1 MPLFLRLLGLCRA
14 KDKAARPRNKNKL
27 NSFLHLKPV
36 QSVSWRACFAKLCAM
51 SASATQPEK
60 TAAPPKGDTSNGE
73 PNNRSNNSSNNGS
86 SDEPTPMM
94 AQYLAIKE
102 AHQDALLFYRM
113 GDFYELFFDD
123 AVAAAAALDIT
134 LTHRGKHLGQAVP
147 MCGVPYHA
155 SEGYLQRL
163 IKAGFRV
170 AICEQTE
177 DPAEAKKRGSKS
189 VVRREVV
196 RLVTAGTLNE
206 DSLLDAK
213 ADNFIVALA
222 CLGKAPKA
230 DWAVAWADMSTGM
243 FFASAAN
250 SGALPALLARL
261 APREIIVPDAVAA
274 AISENVMSENVLSGE
289 LMDDSQGDGA
299 AMVSHVRDVTSK
311 YAAAKIA
318 DDFGMACRDA
328 LALEGAAVNLACAH
342 ILDYFEATQYDT
354 QISLRAPQAER
365 DAHIMAL
372 DAATR
377 DNLELNRT
385 LSGAREGSLLAT
397 LDGTVTAAGAR
408 LLAQRLNAPLTQCSD
423 IDARLAA
430 VQAFIDAPDMTDSV
444 RAALKTAPDMAR
456 ALNRLAMQR
465 GGPRDA
471 QAIAQALQAATQLA
485 AALLDKRPDPCGEL
499 AAQIDA
505 LASHSTALT
514 DLRQRLDAA
523 LDDTLPLLARD
534 GGFVAGG
541 FHGGL
546 DEARALRDE
555 SRRVIAAL
563 QNRYG
568 AETGIKA
575 LKIKHNGV
583 LGYHIDVPAAQ
594 GDKLMQPPHDAQFI
608 HRQTLANSIRFS
620 SQELAELAGQIS
632 RAGETAL
639 ALELQ
644 LFADLSADILAARDG
659 LTGLAEALAVI
670 DVSAA
675 LAQKARD
682 ENWVRPQLFDDKR
695 FLIEGGRHP
704 VVEAALR
711 RDAAGPFIANPC
723 ALDAAGDVAPRMSLI
738 TGPNMAGKS
747 TFLRQNA
754 LLAIIA
760 QMGSFVPAA
769 TAQIGIIDR
778 VYSRV
783 GAADDLA
790 RGRSTFMVE
799 MVETAAILTGAGPR
813 ALVILDEIGRGTA
826 TFDGLSLAW
835 AAVEYVH
842 DVIGC
847 RTLFATHYH
856 ELTALAERLDG
867 LANASMKVREHD
879 GQLIF
884 LHEVGDGAADRSY
897 GIHVAELAGLP
908 KRVTARARHVL
919 AQLEENDAAKSSAAV
934 SALPLFEAASDAG
947 LAGPDNKRDNKDALR
962 AALAALEPDRMSPRE
977 ALDWLYQLQE
987 LADKDAPPAPPHG
1000 DEADITKP

>member
-1 MPLFLRLLGLCRA
+1 MSQG
-14 KDKAARPRNKNKL
+14 AR
-27 NSFLHLKPV
+27 
-36 QSVSWRACFAKLCAM
+36 FAKLKAM
-51 SASATQPEK
+51 SASATSPEN
-60 TAAPPKGDTSNGE
+60 TAAKAAKPAMGDK
-73 PNNRSNNSSNNGS
+73 
-86 SDEPTPMM
+86 PTPMM
-94 AQYLAIKE
+94 AQYLAIKQ

-134 LTHRGKHLGQAVP
+134 LTHRGKHLGAAVP

-155 SEGYLQRL
+155 SESYLQRL

-213 ADNFIVALA
+213 ADNFIAALA
-222 CLGKAPKA
+222 CRGKAPKA
-230 DWAVAWADMSTGM
+230 DWAVAWADMSTGA
-243 FFASAAN
+243 FFASACNAD
-250 SGALPALLARL
+250 ALPALLARL
-261 APREIIVPDAVAA
+261 RPCEIIVPDAVAA
-274 AISENVMSENVLSGE
+274 AMAESPALGA
-289 LMDDSQGDGA
+289 LLHDSQGDGA
-299 AMVSHVRDVTSK
+299 SPVRPMISTVGDVTSK
-311 YAAAKIA
+311 LAAEKIA
-318 DDFGMACRDA
+318 ADFGIACRDG
-328 LALEGAAVNLACAH
+328 LAHEGAAVNLACAQ
-342 ILDYFEATQYDT
+342 ILSYFKATQYDT
-354 QISLRAPQAER
+354 QICLKAPQVER
-365 DAHIMAL
+365 DAQIMAL

-377 DNLELNRT
+377 SNLELNRT
-385 LSGAREGSLLAT
+385 LSGAREGSLLHV
-397 LDGTVTAAGAR
+397 LDATVTAGGAR
-408 LLAQRLNAPLTQCSD
+408 LLASRLNAPLTCRDD
-423 IDARLAA
+423 IEARLAA
-430 VQAFIDAPDMTDSV
+430 VQAFMDAPDLADSV
-444 RAALKTAPDMAR
+444 RAALKTVPDMAR

-471 QAIAQALQAATQLA
+471 QAIALAMQAATQLA
-485 AALLDKRPDPCGEL
+485 AALLDKMPENCGEL
-499 AAQIDA
+499 AAQIACLGEQSAA
-505 LASHSTALT
+505 LSG
-514 DLRQRLDAA
+514 LRQRLDEA

-534 GGFVAGG
+534 GGFIAAG
-541 FHGGL
+541 FHAGL

-555 SRRVIAAL
+555 SRRIIAAL

-594 GDKLMQPPHDAQFI
+594 GDKLMQAPHEAVFI

-620 SQELAELAGQIS
+620 TAELAELAGQIS

-644 LFADLSADILAARDG
+644 LFAQLSDDILAARDA
-659 LTGLAEALAVI
+659 LDGLAEALAMI
-670 DVSAA
+670 DVNAA
-675 LAQKARD
+675 LAQMARS

-695 FLIEGGRHP
+695 FLIEAGRHP
-704 VVEAALR
+704 VVETALR
-711 RDAAGPFIANPC
+711 RDAAAPFIANPC
-723 ALDAAGDVAPRMSLI
+723 ALDAAGDAAPRMSLL

-769 TAQIGIIDR
+769 RAEIGIIDR

-799 MVETAAILTGAGPR
+799 MVETAAILNGAGPR

-835 AAVEYVH
+835 ATVEYLH
-842 DVIGC
+842 NVIGC

-879 GQLIF
+879 GQLVF
-884 LHEVGDGAADRSY
+884 LHEVGSGAADRSY

-908 KRVTARARHVL
+908 KNVTLRARHVL
-919 AQLEENDAAKSSAAV
+919 AQLEENDAAQGGDKLN
-934 SALPLFEAASDAG
+934 ALPLFEAR
-947 LAGPDNKRDNKDALR
+947 PDVGAAHEQTQDNLR

-977 ALDWLYQLQE
+977 ALDWIYQLQE
-987 LADKDAPPAPPHG
+987 LADKG
-1000 DEADITKP
+1000 DDTV